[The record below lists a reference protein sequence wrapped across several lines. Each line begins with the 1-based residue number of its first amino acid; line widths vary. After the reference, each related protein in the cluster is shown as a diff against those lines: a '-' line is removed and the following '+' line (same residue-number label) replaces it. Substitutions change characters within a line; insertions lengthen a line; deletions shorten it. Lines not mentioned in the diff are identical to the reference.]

1 MTPDNRIRCSWPLG
15 DPLYLAYHDQEW
27 GVPVL
32 DDQKLFEMLILEGS
46 QAGLSW
52 ITILKRRAGY
62 RQVYQQFNADQMA
75 RWPDDK
81 IEEMLRDQR
90 IIRNRSKVMAAR
102 QNAQSFVKLQ
112 EAKGSF
118 QEFIWSFVN
127 HSPVINEWV
136 EFSQTPTTTKESD
149 AMSREL
155 KNWGFKFVGS
165 TICYA
170 YMQAVGMVN
179 DHLVSCYRHQEVQR
193 DIQMVS
199 M

>member
-1 MTPDNRIRCSWPLG
+1 MTHDSRKRCSWPLG
-15 DPLYLAYHDQEW
+15 DPIYLAYHDQEW
-27 GVPVL
+27 GVPVF
-32 DDQKLFEMLILEGS
+32 DDQKLFEMLILEGT

-52 ITILKRRAGY
+52 ITILKRREGY
-62 RQVYQQFNADQMA
+62 RKLYEQFDAAQMA
-75 RWPDDK
+75 RWTDADL
-81 IEEMLRDQR
+81 EEILLDPR
-90 IIRNRSKVMAAR
+90 IIRNRLKVFAAR
-102 QNAQSFVKLQ
+102 HNAQSFVKLQ

-118 QEFIWSFVN
+118 KEFIWSFVD
-127 HSPVINEWV
+127 HSPVVNEWV
-136 EFSQTPTTTKESD
+136 EFSQTPTMSKASD

-193 DIQMVS
+193 CSKV
-199 M
+199 